1 MEGTKM
7 KRKSPGI
14 VAALLVCA
22 SSLALAQT
30 SMSPDE
36 AKKKIEAA
44 GYTMVE
50 NIKPAGNGYTAVA
63 MKGSKMLPVRVDKD
77 GKVEEVK

>member
-1 MEGTKM
+1 MR
-7 KRKSPGI
+7 RKSRGI
-14 VAALLVCA
+14 VAALVLCA

-50 NIKPAGNGYTAVA
+50 NIKPAGDGYAAVA
-63 MKGSKMLPVRVDKD
+63 MKGGKMLPVKVSKD
-77 GKVEEVK
+77 GKVEESK

>member
-1 MEGTKM
+1 MQ
-7 KRKSPGI
+7 RSWPGI
-14 VAALLVCA
+14 VAVSLVCA
-22 SSLALAQT
+22 SSLTLAQT

-50 NIKPAGNGYTAVA
+50 NIKPAGDGYTAVA
-63 MKGSKMLPVRVDKD
+63 MKGGKMLPVKVSGD
-77 GKVEEVK
+77 GKVEGSK